1 MATLH
6 ARGELGLGAPWRQ
19 EGIAGGLFTGWL
31 TAGADETLVPHI
43 RGTAFITA
51 EATLCFD
58 PRDPF
63 RAGIGAADGRA
74 AVSAR

>member
-1 MATLH
+1 MATLF
-6 ARGELGLGAPWRQ
+6 ARGELALGAPWRQ
-19 EGIAGGLFTGWL
+19 AGITGGLFTGWL
-31 TAGADETLVPHI
+31 TAAADGALVPHI

-63 RAGIGAADGRA
+63 RAGIRA
-74 AVSAR
+74 AVRSETVPI

>member
-1 MATLH
+1 MAALH
-6 ARGELGLGAPWRQ
+6 ARGELALGQEWRQ

-31 TAGADETLVPHI
+31 TAGADGTVVPHV

-51 EATLCFD
+51 EATLYFD

-63 RAGIGAADGRA
+63 RDGIPSAVAQRA
-74 AVSAR
+74 